1 MVAFRSTCWLFP
13 VLMVLFIF
21 PSCAQMKGFLSPQ
34 ASVPVAQPSVQAP
47 QASVQV
53 AQPSVQA
60 RNKARQHLGAGQYRK
75 ALDDYRSEY
84 IKHPHD
90 QALMK
95 EYVKSIE
102 DIKAKADKISDAGDL
117 ASAGRIYDTLLK
129 TFPDFKTFVQL
140 LSFDSFQ
147 LNTELTKCKTSLSK
161 QGFQEYRNGNLNE
174 AITLWRGYLSIDP
187 NNTDIK
193 RAANTAMVQQKNLQ
207 EK

>member
-1 MVAFRSTCWLFP
+1 MVDFRCAGWLFP
-13 VLMVLFIF
+13 VLIGLFIF
-21 PSCAQMKGFLSPQ
+21 PSCAQMKSFLSPQ
-34 ASVPVAQPSVQAP
+34 ASVQTPQPSVKTP
-47 QASVQV
+47 
-53 AQPSVQA
+53 QPSVQA
-60 RNKARQHLGAGQYRK
+60 RNEVKQHLGAGQYRK

-84 IKHPHD
+84 MKHPHD
-90 QALMK
+90 QALMR
-95 EYVKSIE
+95 EYVRSIE
-102 DIKAKADKISDAGDL
+102 DIKTKADKISDAGDL

-129 TFPDFKTFVQL
+129 TFSDFKTFAHL
-140 LSFDSFQ
+140 LSFDSVQ

-187 NNTDIK
+187 NNADIK

>member
-1 MVAFRSTCWLFP
+1 MADFRSAGWLFP
-13 VLMVLFIF
+13 VLIGLFIF
-21 PSCAQMKGFLSPQ
+21 PSCAQMKSFLSP
-34 ASVPVAQPSVQAP
+34 QPSVQAP
-47 QASVQV
+47 Q
-53 AQPSVQA
+53 PSVQA
-60 RNKARQHLGAGQYRK
+60 RNEVKQHLGAGQYRK

-84 IKHPHD
+84 MKHPHD

-95 EYVKSIE
+95 EYVRSIE
-102 DIKAKADKISDAGDL
+102 DIKTKADKISDAGDL

-129 TFPDFKTFVQL
+129 TFSDFKTFAHL
-140 LSFDSFQ
+140 LSFEKAQ
-147 LNTELTKCKTSLSK
+147 LSTELTKCKTSLSK